1 MFILNMLSQTFNL
14 NKTSLNLYFL
24 MGLQIGLHI
33 GIANIGDVMAQ
44 AAWGGADER
53 GPVLSPL
60 IKTMTQGHQGNGLSG
75 NICAL
80 NLFCLFII
88 NHCTMPLR
96 LGGLTALVKRKSIL
110 NTMQ

>member
-80 NLFCLFII
+80 NLFLFLLSTTAQ
-88 NHCTMPLR
+88 CPL
-96 LGGLTALVKRKSIL
+96 G
-110 NTMQ
+110 